1 MVELAHTLVTEW
13 VRWQKHVV
21 VGTRT
26 ESPPK
31 PAERSINPEE
41 RPKFDENLGYETYSE
56 GINDPKARL
65 KDNESADIV
74 NEQSP
79 KPNRNSAMRNS
90 ALRRSREQ
98 RNERDNRSS
107 MEGLS
112 AINKI
117 SEKATSE
124 SAF

>member
-1 MVELAHTLVTEW
+1 MLEFAHTLVTEW
-13 VRWQKHVV
+13 VRWQKHCV
-21 VGTRT
+21 VGSRA

-31 PAERSINPEE
+31 PVERSINPEE

-56 GINDPKARL
+56 GVNDPQARL
-65 KDNESADIV
+65 KDNKSADIV

-79 KPNRNSAMRNS
+79 KPNRNAAMRNS

-98 RNERDNRSS
+98 RNEREIRSS

-112 AINKI
+112 
-117 SEKATSE
+117 
-124 SAF
+124 